1 MSGAKTGPLS
11 DETRQAGAR
20 KRARL
25 ARATERDDLRWLL
38 SDPRGRRLF
47 WGLLDKVCGVFASS
61 FAGDPLATAHGEGR
75 RRVGIELMLR
85 AQREQPRLYALGL
98 AESLDELRAAAEDE
112 DAAEDGGEEGNG

>member
-1 MSGAKTGPLS
+1 M
-11 DETRQAGAR
+11 ETTEEYDIMQQRVASRQQALR
-20 KRARL
+20 QM
-25 ARATERDDLRWLL
+25 TDDLRWLL